1 MKYDIVPFT
10 MQAYEE
16 VIALWRASEGI
27 GLSSADSEERIAA
40 YLERNPGM
48 SFIAIAEGRIIG
60 AVLCGH
66 DGRRGYLHHL
76 AVDKEFR
83 YLGVGQALVEK
94 CLQALQTL
102 GIQKCHLFLIET
114 NLEGR
119 KFWEKVGWTLRRD
132 IAVMS
137 INLPS

>member
-1 MKYDIVPFT
+1 MMNIDILPFT
-10 MQAYEE
+10 MDVYADVME
-16 VIALWRASEGI
+16 LWRASEGI
-27 GLSSADSEERIAA
+27 GLSSADSEDRIAY
-40 YLERNPGM
+40 YLNRNPGM
-48 SFIAIAEGRIIG
+48 SFIAKADGRMIG

-76 AVDKEFR
+76 AVDKAYR
-83 YLGVGQALVEK
+83 YHGIGQALVGK
-94 CLQALQTL
+94 CLKALEEE

-119 KFWEKVGWTLRRD
+119 KFWEKVGWSLRRD

-137 INLPS
+137 KNLP

>member
-1 MKYDIVPFT
+1 MNIDVFPFT
-10 MQAYEE
+10 MDVYAA
-16 VIALWRASEGI
+16 VMDLWRASEGI
-27 GLSSADSEERIAA
+27 GLSSADSEERIEN
-40 YLERNPGM
+40 YLNRNPGM
-48 SFIAIAEGRIIG
+48 SFVAKTDGRVIG

-76 AVDKEFR
+76 AVDKAYR
-83 YLGVGQALVEK
+83 YHGIGQALVEK
-94 CLQALQTL
+94 CLNALEKE

-119 KFWEKVGWTLRRD
+119 KFWEKVGWSLRRD

-137 INLPS
+137 MNLP

>member
-1 MKYDIVPFT
+1 MNIEILPFT
-10 MQAYEE
+10 MDSYPE
-16 VIALWRASEGI
+16 VMALWQASEGI
-27 GLSSADSEERIAA
+27 GLSSADSEERIAF
-40 YLERNPGM
+40 YLDRNPGM
-48 SFIAIAEGRIIG
+48 SFIAKSAGKVVG

-76 AVDKEFR
+76 AVDQAFR
-83 YLGVGQALVEK
+83 QHGIGQTLVEK
-94 CLQALQTL
+94 CLQALQAL

-119 KFWEKVGWTLRRD
+119 KFWKKVGWTLRRD

-137 INLPS
+137 KNIH